1 MFLYVVY
8 MCCIYVYTRL
18 LAHTHLFERRASQ
31 TISIS
36 RSDFIA
42 LAKEFAVNGI
52 LVQTHKGSVDP
63 LSLLALYIQS
73 FTLTALAFICG
84 IQNQLR

>member
-31 TISIS
+31 TIYLSQDT
-36 RSDFIA
+36 DFIA

-52 LVQTHKGSVDP
+52 LVQAHKGP
-63 LSLLALYIQS
+63 
-73 FTLTALAFICG
+73 
-84 IQNQLR
+84 

>member
-1 MFLYVVY
+1 
-8 MCCIYVYTRL
+8 L

-42 LAKEFAVNGI
+42 LAKEFAVYGI
-52 LVQTHKGSVDP
+52 LVQAHKGS
-63 LSLLALYIQS
+63 
-73 FTLTALAFICG
+73 
-84 IQNQLR
+84 